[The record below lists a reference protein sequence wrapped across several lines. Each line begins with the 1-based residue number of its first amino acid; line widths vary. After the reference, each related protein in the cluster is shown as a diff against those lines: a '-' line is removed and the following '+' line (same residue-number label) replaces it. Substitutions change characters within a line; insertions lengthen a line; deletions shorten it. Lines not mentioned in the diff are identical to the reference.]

1 MKFTVYIFILQT
13 YIVLQVVAQT
23 TLPISVGN
31 REERPTS
38 SGQKAEGEAKVQ
50 RKAEVRRVH
59 DYVEMMDALKVHI
72 VMYPSNLLCSNTV
85 VVTTLWETFDFG
97 VGSLNTPPSSTSTN
111 ITQDWE
117 SFD

>member
-1 MKFTVYIFILQT
+1 
-13 YIVLQVVAQT
+13 VART
-23 TLPISVGN
+23 TLPRSVGN
-31 REERPTS
+31 REERPAS

-59 DYVEMMDALKVHI
+59 NYVEMMDALKVRNA
-72 VMYPSNLLCSNTV
+72 NLLCSNTV
-85 VVTTLWETFDFG
+85 VVTTRWETFDSG
-97 VGSLNTPPSSTSTN
+97 VGSLNTPPSSTSTK